1 MSLVLPSHLT
11 PSPRST
17 MITLL
22 PLTCFTDFTII
33 IFYAAGTPVWPLR
46 DFIKLYCYS
55 LLLYRLKGPKTNST
69 LYTEQPTVQSQSQKN
84 VTSQF
89 PYCRPGG
96 PVSHFDLS
104 TLTNYLL
111 SASAIRHSYGNL
123 LQTRA
128 EIREYQNLFVPNESM
143 THRLSAIPFAT
154 SRRHLLFFVYF
165 ISCLGLPWLFPE
177 SGWPLLC
184 SCWGPSGAWCSLL
197 LINVH
202 CCCSVAPHRTHRD
215 SHPNSSHLRFATT
228 PSLLDQAHPLSLVVM
243 WVNACSDRQILFFVL
258 DNKSWLR
265 LPFYNNNY
273 NFQTITENLVVPHL

>member
-1 MSLVLPSHLT
+1 MLQVHLCGLFVTSLNSIVIHCFYTGSKALKLIQPFIPSNLQSRH
-11 PSPRST
+11 SP
-17 MITLL
+17 
-22 PLTCFTDFTII
+22 
-33 IFYAAGTPVWPLR
+33 
-46 DFIKLYCYS
+46 K
-55 LLLYRLKGPKTNST
+55 
-69 LYTEQPTVQSQSQKN
+69 KN

-184 SCWGPSGAWCSLL
+184 SC
-197 LINVH
+197 
-202 CCCSVAPHRTHRD
+202 
-215 SHPNSSHLRFATT
+215 
-228 PSLLDQAHPLSLVVM
+228 
-243 WVNACSDRQILFFVL
+243 
-258 DNKSWLR
+258 
-265 LPFYNNNY
+265 
-273 NFQTITENLVVPHL
+273 